1 MKKWKIKGGEKFKK
15 LLSKLEDDD
24 LVYSSWSGDSEDGF
38 YFIDLDVNRV
48 RRDDSET
55 LSSEYEEVTIEE
67 LTELYYPTSTIEKW
81 SVGSYIVIT
90 NQTAGILLP
99 TGTVRKIKDFNGSCV
114 TVDGDYLA
122 ISREKD
128 NTIKWFITKQE
139 AENFAKTLTKTTDME
154 DFKIGDWVYADKSA
168 TDDYRDAK
176 YIPVFQIKEF
186 NPFPCEYLRP
196 VKGESTGVHKRYC
209 RKALPHEIPDFKV
222 FNEEIIEET
231 KEQKLIKE
239 AYKRY
244 PIGTKFIPA
253 HILNDLNSFCIISDD
268 SFFIFE
274 GSAITSV
281 INSFSFFDNTNNP
294 KYGNTTYNRVVFDD
308 GKWAE
313 IVEETV
319 KPLSIQEIQEECKRK
334 FPIGCEFRSPTTKL
348 VYTLHDTISTYDIT
362 DSSSIDGGL
371 NQSYLYYN
379 GDYAELISLPED
391 KSFKSDILNGPPKSK
406 YLIAAE
412 KALKHFKDA
421 KFYIGCKYEDTDRNV
436 QVSDDNLTICESDS
450 EFCYIECG
458 RGLLWE
464 YKNEVGEE
472 VYGKLLIED
481 KPEFMEREF
490 QVGDRV
496 ECIKDYEGIS
506 CGMQGTI
513 TDVISA
519 VSIGVSWD
527 NFTNGHN
534 CNETCENNYSGY
546 YVHKKNIKLISSN
559 SISTSKELNTYGLR
573 VGDTLNAEIIS
584 AWSTIDC
591 NEIRYNEPAW
601 RKALTSFEGNRTIKS
616 FKVIHGCVA
625 FEVSDTCFYLKAKG
639 FKEFAD
645 NYYKQYP
652 IIHPQDAY
660 DIIMHQRE
668 QLIQEQHNQTQEL
681 LTLPTNKIYV
691 RKSKSIK

>member
-1 MKKWKIKGGEKFKK
+1 MKKWKIKGSKKFRD
-15 LLSKLEDDD
+15 LLTRLKEDDKI
-24 LVYSSWSGDSEDGF
+24 SSDYDGDSESSF
-38 YFIDLDVNRV
+38 YGIVDKNLDLWDISWNGYS
-48 RRDDSET
+48 D
-55 LSSEYEEVTIEE
+55 YEEVTIEE

-114 TVDGDYLA
+114 KVDGDYLV

-128 NTIKWFITKQE
+128 NTIKWFTTKQK
-139 AENFAKTLTKTTDME
+139 AEDFAKTLTNTTNME
-154 DFKIGDWVYADKSA
+154 DFKIGDWVYADKSEE
-168 TDDYRDAK
+168 DDYRNAK
-176 YIPVFQIKEF
+176 YVPVFQIKDF
-186 NPFPCEYLRP
+186 WDCQYLRP
-196 VKGESTGVHKRYC
+196 VKGESTGVHKCYC

-253 HILNDLNSFCIISDD
+253 HISNDLNSFCIISDD

-274 GSAITSV
+274 GNAITSV
-281 INSFSFFDNTNNP
+281 INSFNFFDNTNNP

-308 GKWAE
+308 GKWAT

-334 FPIGCEFRSPTTKL
+334 FPIGCTFRSPTTNN
-348 VYTLHDTISTYDIT
+348 VYTLNDTITTYEISG
-362 DSSSIDGGL
+362 SSCIDGGL

-412 KALKHFKDA
+412 KALKHFEDA
-421 KFYIGCKYEDTDRNV
+421 GFYIGCKYEDTDKNV

-481 KPEFMEREF
+481 KPESMEREF

-496 ECIKDYEGIS
+496 ECIKNYEEIS

-513 TDVISA
+513 IDISSGHP
-519 VSIGVSWD
+519 SIGVSWD
-527 NFTNGHN
+527 NYTNGHS
-534 CNETCENNYSGY
+534 CNETCENHYSGY
-546 YVHKKNIKLISSN
+546 YVYKENIKLISSN
-559 SISTSKELNTYGLR
+559 SIPPSIELNTYGLR
-573 VGDTLNAEIIS
+573 VGDTLNAEIIN

-591 NEIRYNEPAW
+591 NEIKNNEPAW
-601 RKALTSFEGNRTIKS
+601 RKAFTSFEGNRTIKS

-660 DIIMHQRE
+660 DIIMHQKE